1 MTTYGIGT
9 QTPEQ
14 ALDSLSDMTTDLTPI
29 QNDEFHARIA
39 KAQAYMQANNIDA
52 IYLNAGT
59 NLAYFTGM
67 RWYASER

>member
-14 ALDSLSDMTTDLTPI
+14 ALTSSDMTTDLTPI

-39 KAQAYMQANNIDA
+39 KAQGICKQTILTHLLMQA
-52 IYLNAGT
+52 LT
-59 NLAYFTGM
+59 
-67 RWYASER
+67 